1 VVTVG
6 EKIGKDHLTYA
17 QGATAGLVA
26 MGTIFAA
33 DNFGLPVSTTHILS
47 SGVAGTMVAN
57 GSGLHLCTV
66 RNILAGWFFTLP
78 AAALLSGVLYWLFRA
93 IS

>member
-1 VVTVG
+1 
-6 EKIGKDHLTYA
+6 
-17 QGATAGLVA
+17 

-33 DNFGLPVSTTHILS
+33 DTFGLPVSTTHVLS

-57 GSGLHLCTV
+57 GSGLRFATV
-66 RNILAGWFFTLP
+66 RNIAAGWVFTLP
-78 AAALLSGVLYWLFRA
+78 AAALLSGALFWLFRA